1 MSKTKLSRE
10 EELLLQGFSSNVSKK
25 GSFIFY
31 TVAAFVSATPIYLY
45 YGIHQMEA
53 TEAWMFWLV
62 AVAASTFLL
71 GTAYSN
77 TKQNLKHQIIVKRGE
92 AIAREV
98 SKELADDKKISKL
111 EKDERILWKKSE
123 VGDYEATAFSFF
135 YNNAIFHATFLV
147 LSFFILASFS
157 PALNCV
163 FALVG
168 ASGLAALFSTSK

>member
-1 MSKTKLSRE
+1 MSKAKLSRE
-10 EELLLQGFSSNVSKK
+10 EEILLQGFSSNVSKK
-25 GSFIFY
+25 GSVIFY
-31 TVAAFVSATPIYLY
+31 TVAAIVSVTPIYLY

-53 TEAWMFWLV
+53 TEAWMIWLV

-98 SKELADDKKISKL
+98 SKQLADDKKISKL

-135 YNNAIFHATFLV
+135 FNNALFHATFLV
-147 LSFFILASFS
+147 LSFFLLASLS

-163 FALVG
+163 GALVG
-168 ASGLAALFSTSK
+168 ASGLAALLSTSK